1 MVGGM
6 FHYRICDSI
15 DGNSLLGVDKKV
27 LGYPTPKDSP
37 IPVKT
42 VEMTSKV
49 SKSPVLS
56 RTQLTLVAVVH
67 CFRILLYNHARM
79 RQDQRCALLSPHLLC
94 SQ

>member
-6 FHYRICDSI
+6 FHDRICDSI
-15 DGNSLLGVDKKV
+15 NGNSLLGLDKRV
-27 LGYPTPKDSP
+27 LGYPTPKDSAIP
-37 IPVKT
+37 IKT

-49 SKSPVLS
+49 SKWPVMF

-67 CFRILLYNHARM
+67 CFRILLYNHPRV

-94 SQ
+94 S